1 MTQLWQLS
9 AAQLANAYHRKQASP
24 VEATEAIIARC
35 QSHAEPLNAISHQ
48 LYEQALEAA
57 KASAQR
63 YMKGRPLST
72 LDGVPYTIKE
82 NVVTQ
87 GHNNTM
93 GSVIC
98 RTAPVSKVS
107 APSAQRLADAGG
119 IMFAKTA
126 MTDFGLAGSGAS
138 TLHGPCK
145 NPYDPML
152 NTNGSSS
159 GSAAALAVGAGP
171 ISIGTDLCG
180 SIRNPAAWC
189 GVVGF
194 KQNYGSIPHIPA
206 AWGRHAGP
214 MTRSVAD
221 AQTMLNLLR
230 GPHVADASAL
240 PTIAP
245 AILPNSLEGLKV
257 GLILNAYGMP
267 AVEPAIANAVQQA
280 AMHLHAAGAH
290 IIDLSDQPVWS
301 ESMRCWHYYLGL
313 TGAHAMHSIDQE
325 QHAKLPPSTLAF
337 NDISGPSTSIQ
348 AGQALADLS
357 GARQAMHQA
366 SLQVDVLLSPTI
378 PISPFAAELYGIDND
393 PGRHVEHLN
402 YTGIFNLSG
411 QPAISIP
418 GGLDDAGMPIGIQL
432 ASNLY
437 EDDKLLWIARQLETY
452 LAFEYRQL
460 EV

>member
-9 AAQLANAYHRKQASP
+9 AAKLANAYHRKQASP
-24 VEATEAIIARC
+24 VEATAAIIARC

-57 KASAQR
+57 KESEKR

-72 LDGVPYTIKE
+72 LDGVPCTIKE
-82 NVVTQ
+82 NVATQ

-93 GSVIC
+93 GSVIF
-98 RTAPVSKVS
+98 RNAPIATVS
-107 APSAQRLADAGG
+107 APSAARLLDAGA
-119 IMFAKTA
+119 ILFAKTT

-138 TLHGPCK
+138 TLHGACK
-145 NPYDPML
+145 NPYNTHL

-159 GSAAALAVGAGP
+159 GSAVALAVGAGP

-194 KQNYGSIPHIPA
+194 KQNYGIIPHTPA
-206 AWGRHAGP
+206 TWGRHAGP

-221 AQTMLNLLR
+221 AQTMYNILR
-230 GPHVADASAL
+230 GPHTADASAL
-240 PTIAP
+240 PLLAP
-245 AILPNSLEGLKV
+245 GTLPNSLEGLKV

-280 AMHLHAAGAH
+280 ALHLQAAGAQV
-290 IIDLSDQPVWS
+290 IDLSDQPVWHQ
-301 ESMRCWHYYLGL
+301 SMRCWHYYLGL
-313 TGAHAMHSIDQE
+313 TGAFAMHRIDQE
-325 QHAKLPPSTLAF
+325 QHAKLPPSTLDF
-337 NDISGPSTSIQ
+337 NYISGPSTSLH

-357 GARQAMHQA
+357 DARQAMHQA

-378 PISPFAAELYGIDND
+378 PTSPFAAELYGIDND
-393 PGRHVEHLN
+393 PTRHIEHLN

-418 GGLDDAGMPIGIQL
+418 GGMDDAGMPIGIQL

-437 EDDKLLWIARQLETY
+437 EDNKLLWIARQLETY